1 MIGGEDEREL
11 ERCMEG
17 ERERARGHSM
27 GAVRGDDPGSVG
39 GTLQTCPARRTR
51 VNLPI
56 LDKRT

>member
-1 MIGGEDEREL
+1 MYGGR
-11 ERCMEG
+11 EG
-17 ERERARGHSM
+17 EREDTACVLS
-27 GAVRGDDPGSVG
+27 GAVRWDDPGSVG